1 LAVTTLF
8 CRNLKKDKMKITEE
22 FFNQVSDSVYQYVK
36 EELPDANSPYHFEA
50 EIWSGM
56 QSFLLWLENKAE
68 IKE

>member
-1 LAVTTLF
+1 
-8 CRNLKKDKMKITEE
+8 MKITEE